1 MDARDFWDDFT
12 FDYVLDERELS
23 ADLIAVEGYK
33 LAALNLVLPP
43 EWSGQLNRLNRIRA
57 VHGTTAIEGNPLS
70 EAEVERQID
79 LVEQLDSPAAA
90 GQLSREQLQVRNS
103 AQAQEWV
110 RRRFAPGT
118 DPAAWSDLLTM
129 HRIVT
134 QGSDEGHNIPGQLRA
149 YPVNVGSPDMGG
161 VHSGAPHETLGE
173 LMERFGGF
181 INSRRFREN
190 HPVVKALLAHF
201 FLVTIHPFGDGNG
214 RVSRLPEAGILFQS
228 EYNVHGFYGL
238 SNYFYRNET
247 EYKRRLQSCRQGKPF
262 DLLPFISFGV
272 KGFAEELSGI
282 NTFVKNKFNR
292 TLYRQMI
299 EECRRSRLSARRRVL
314 NDREYGLLTFLLM
327 ETEPL
332 DPFSV
337 VASRQITLSELL
349 ESQYVR
355 GTYLSVSHRTFV
367 RELIRLA
374 EAGFIRF
381 IQEGRGFDPVIELDF
396 GAVARYPAG

>member
-1 MDARDFWDDFT
+1 MNAKDFWDGFA
-12 FDYVLDERELS
+12 FDYALDERALS

-43 EWSGQLNRLNRIRA
+43 EWSGQLNRLNRVRA

-70 EAEVERQID
+70 EAEVARQID
-79 LVEQLDSPAAA
+79 LVEQSDSPAAA

-118 DPAAWSDLLTM
+118 VPADLSDLLTM

-134 QGSDEGHNIPGQLRA
+134 QGSDERHNTPGQLRA
-149 YPVNVGSPDMGG
+149 YPVTVGSPAMGG
-161 VHSGAPHETLGE
+161 VHSGAPHEILGE
-173 LMERFGGF
+173 LLERFGGF
-181 INSRRFREN
+181 INSRRFWEN

-214 RVSRLPEAGILFQS
+214 RVSRLLEAGILFQS

-247 EYKRRLQSCRQGKPF
+247 EYKRLLQSCRQGKPF
-262 DLLPFISFGV
+262 DLLTFISFGV

-282 NTFVKNKFNR
+282 NSFVKNKFNR
-292 TLYRQMI
+292 TLYRQML
-299 EECRRSRLSARRRVL
+299 EGCRRSRLSARRKVL
-314 NDREYGLLTFLLM
+314 NDREYGLLTFLLT

-332 DPFSV
+332 DPFSE
-337 VASRQITLSELL
+337 VASRQLTLSALL
-349 ESQYVR
+349 ESQYVL
-355 GTYLSVSHRTFV
+355 GTYHRVSHRTFI

-381 IQEGRGFDPVIELDF
+381 IQEGRGFAPVIELDF
-396 GAVARYPAG
+396 GAVAKYPAG